1 LALDELFGWA
11 AGQRQFAKQLEDVK
25 SVSGRLAVSVKQLDL
40 PLNAPN
46 QVRFQASAT
55 PNRISID
62 APRYGPRVQLDGGV
76 IGVSQQSVSA
86 NGIKASALDAVLTL
100 SGGTDNYRAG
110 ISSVQASANGN
121 IGIEA
126 LKLIY
131 ARADLPPWLRLRA
144 ALTVSE
150 VSVDWRKDA
159 GVGARGNVNVA
170 GGPVIGFSVRH
181 TPKRLEVEKLTVRD
195 DVSDMTFGASLEGS
209 YFKAAYKG
217 KLFGSSIDRI
227 FVRPPVP
234 LGQLEGDFRADGDLK
249 HPDATTA
256 TGYLEGS
263 NIRLPPTLPVPV
275 TIEKLSLEAKDTV
288 LLVKSATVSSG
299 ESQVT
304 VSGSVSHLKDK
315 FAVDADV
322 KADRIVVPKSP
333 EKPEADEGAKPA
345 SESPSMVGN
354 TEAQHKF
361 LAPLWEVP
369 VSGTVH
375 VDIGRVEAEGLLIAP
390 LIGSV
395 SLETRR
401 LTLSLT
407 RAALCG
413 ITLSGGVLVTPDDA
427 DAELKLSSRGA
438 QLDTS
443 IACLT
448 QQRVQI
454 TGKLDMDGAFS
465 ARGRLGTLLEHMQGT
480 FAATASNGHINKFDN
495 LAAILKVVNVTQVI
509 AGQLPDLNKGGMDYK
524 SVKVKGRVEGRRI
537 FFNEL
542 ALDASALTLAAH
554 GNVDYATGAMDVTV
568 LVAPFKTVSWVI
580 EHIPILRSILGG
592 MLIAVP
598 VAVHGTI
605 DKPIVVPLGP
615 QAVGSRLLDIL
626 GNTLKLPGDAI
637 NLVAPPAS
645 ATQQPATQ
653 PATQQPATT
662 TPSGR

>member
-1 LALDELFGWA
+1 
-11 AGQRQFAKQLEDVK
+11 
-25 SVSGRLAVSVKQLDL
+25 
-40 PLNAPN
+40 
-46 QVRFQASAT
+46 
-55 PNRISID
+55 
-62 APRYGPRVQLDGGV
+62 
-76 IGVSQQSVSA
+76 
-86 NGIKASALDAVLTL
+86 
-100 SGGTDNYRAG
+100 
-110 ISSVQASANGN
+110 
-121 IGIEA
+121 
-126 LKLIY
+126 
-131 ARADLPPWLRLRA
+131 
-144 ALTVSE
+144 
-150 VSVDWRKDA
+150 
-159 GVGARGNVNVA
+159 
-170 GGPVIGFSVRH
+170 
-181 TPKRLEVEKLTVRD
+181 
-195 DVSDMTFGASLEGS
+195 
-209 YFKAAYKG
+209 
-217 KLFGSSIDRI
+217 
-227 FVRPPVP
+227 
-234 LGQLEGDFRADGDLK
+234 
-249 HPDATTA
+249 
-256 TGYLEGS
+256 
-263 NIRLPPTLPVPV
+263 
-275 TIEKLSLEAKDTV
+275 
-288 LLVKSATVSSG
+288 
-299 ESQVT
+299 
-304 VSGSVSHLKDK
+304 
-315 FAVDADV
+315 
-322 KADRIVVPKSP
+322 
-333 EKPEADEGAKPA
+333 
-345 SESPSMVGN
+345 
-354 TEAQHKF
+354 
-361 LAPLWEVP
+361 
-369 VSGTVH
+369 
-375 VDIGRVEAEGLLIAP
+375 
-390 LIGSV
+390 
-395 SLETRR
+395 
-401 LTLSLT
+401 
-407 RAALCG
+407 
-413 ITLSGGVLVTPDDA
+413 VLVTPDDA